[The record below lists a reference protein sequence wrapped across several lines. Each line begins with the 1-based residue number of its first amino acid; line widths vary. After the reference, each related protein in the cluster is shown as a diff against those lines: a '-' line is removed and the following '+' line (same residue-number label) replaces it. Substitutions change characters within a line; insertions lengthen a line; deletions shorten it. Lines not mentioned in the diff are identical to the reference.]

1 MNLGGIV
8 EIDVHGMTVSDALY
22 YIEREVANAPAGT
35 YRVRVIH
42 GFNNGTRIKDAIAR
56 ELGHGLVPK
65 IKRIVPGV
73 NQGTTELVLKD
84 YY

>member
-8 EIDVHGMTVSDALY
+8 EIDVHGMNVQDAIY
-22 YIEREVANAPAGT
+22 NIEREVENAPAGT

-42 GFNNGTRIKDAIAR
+42 GFNNGTRIKDAIVR
-56 ELGHGLVPK
+56 ELGHGLVSK
-65 IKRIVPGV
+65 VKRIVPGS
-73 NQGTTELVLKD
+73 NQGTTELVIKE

>member
-1 MNLGGIV
+1 MNLGGII
-8 EIDVHGMTVSDALY
+8 EIDVHGMTVADALY
-22 YIEREVANAPAGT
+22 RIEREVVNAPEGT

-42 GFNNGTRIKDAIAR
+42 GFNNGTRIKDSIVR

-65 IKRIVPGV
+65 IKRIVPGS
-73 NQGTTELVLKD
+73 NQGTTELVLKE